1 MSGKDEKKITVIDI
15 NTGKP
20 VTDYFRPEDG
30 KLGIVFEVI
39 APNVG

>member
-1 MSGKDEKKITVIDI
+1 VIDI

-39 APNVG
+39 APDVG